1 VPYPAFAT
9 LRLLTGNGGDD
20 VALDRQSIERKDF
33 PLARRGYDPAA
44 VDAHLTALAGEVLEL
59 QRAAAEAQSPAA
71 STLATSAS
79 DQVHGIIAAAETS
92 AAEIRAKA
100 DTDAQ
105 QTLEQAHS
113 RADELSRSSA
123 ALLSRLEETKREL
136 EGVIASLRGGAAG
149 LDADRGAAAEERH
162 LHAVGPAEPT
172 PAEPTPTEPTPT
184 EPAPS
189 SPTEPAPTADAPV
202 QRASGDGAP
211 VEPATGF
218 EPAAAQRPPAEP
230 APAAPAPSRPTA
242 PSPSAQDG
250 TPDETEGARL
260 VALNMALDG
269 APREQTAQ
277 YLSEHFRLADRDGLL
292 DEVYSSVES

>member
-1 VPYPAFAT
+1 
-9 LRLLTGNGGDD
+9 

-44 VDAHLTALAGEVLEL
+44 VDAHLAALAGQVAEL
-59 QRAAAEAQSPAA
+59 QRAAEAQPPAA

-79 DQVHGIIAAAETS
+79 DQVHGIIAAAEIS
-92 AAEIRAKA
+92 AAEIRATA

-105 QTLEQAHS
+105 LTLDQATR

-136 EGVIASLRGGAAG
+136 EGLIASLRGGTAG

-162 LHAVGPAEPT
+162 LHAVGPAERT
-172 PAEPTPTEPTPT
+172 
-184 EPAPS
+184 
-189 SPTEPAPTADAPV
+189 
-202 QRASGDGAP
+202 
-211 VEPATGF
+211 
-218 EPAAAQRPPAEP
+218 PAEP
-230 APAAPAPSRPTA
+230 APADPAVVASAPVEPVPSSSAPVEPVPPASAPVEPAAPFESVAAQPPATQPPAADPAPADPAPSQPGAPAPSA
-242 PSPSAQDG
+242 SDG
-250 TPDETEGARL
+250 ATDEAEGARL

-269 APREQTAQ
+269 TPREQTSQ

-292 DEVYSSVES
+292 DEVYSTVES

>member
-1 VPYPAFAT
+1 
-9 LRLLTGNGGDD
+9 

-44 VDAHLTALAGEVLEL
+44 VDAHLTALADQVAELE
-59 QRAAAEAQSPAA
+59 RAAAEAQPPPA

-92 AAEIRAKA
+92 AAEILAKA

-105 QTLEQAHS
+105 QTLDQATR

-136 EGVIASLRGGAAG
+136 EGVIASLRGGTAG

-172 PAEPTPTEPTPT
+172 AAEATP
-184 EPAPS
+184 S
-189 SPTEPAPTADAPV
+189 IS
-202 QRASGDGAP
+202 AP
-211 VEPATGF
+211 VEPA
-218 EPAAAQRPPAEP
+218 PAASAPEEP
-230 APAAPAPSRPTA
+230 APAASAPAEPRA
-242 PSPSAQDG
+242 PFEPAEPEPAASALSQSAAPALSAQDG
-250 TPDETEGARL
+250 APDEAEGARL

-269 APREQTAQ
+269 TPREQTSQ
-277 YLSEHFRLADRDGLL
+277 YLSEHFRLADPDGLL
-292 DEVYSSVES
+292 DEVYSTVES

>member
-1 VPYPAFAT
+1 
-9 LRLLTGNGGDD
+9 

-44 VDAHLTALAGEVLEL
+44 VDVHLTALADQVAQL
-59 QRAAAEAQSPAA
+59 QRTAAEAQPPPA

-105 QTLEQAHS
+105 QTLDQATR

-136 EGVIASLRGGAAG
+136 EGVIASLRGGTAG

-162 LHAVGPAEPT
+162 LHAVGPAKPT
-172 PAEPTPTEPTPT
+172 AA
-184 EPAPS
+184 EPAPAD
-189 SPTEPAPTADAPV
+189 PDAP
-202 QRASGDGAP
+202 ASAP
-211 VEPATGF
+211 VEPAPATSAPDEPVPAASPSA
-218 EPAAAQRPPAEP
+218 EPAARFESVAAQTPAAEP
-230 APAAPAPSRPTA
+230 APAVPAPAVPAPSEPAAPAPSA
-242 PSPSAQDG
+242 EDG
-250 TPDETEGARL
+250 AEDGGPDDTEGARL

-269 APREQTAQ
+269 TPREQTSQ

-292 DEVYSSVES
+292 DEVYSTVES